1 MESIETLLTYSNLIN
16 KLKLESTKIHYI
28 IWFEHE
34 YFEEVYLDSNCPNF
48 QSVIINAE
56 SKIINLIIQNFHKA
70 IKTQCG
76 NPNVDLSKHDK
87 SKYWKYSFSDKS
99 KDGPLSKRYIINELI
114 PQDER
119 EFKELW
125 LRDFIKIISKI
136 VGNITEVTGIEIKE
150 NLSHFK
156 NNYSDKYWFKIG
168 LSFATGEM
176 DDLLKA
182 NHRNA
187 TKIAKKLG
195 EANLR
200 PYISDSIGQ
209 NLNSDKN
216 IFSSRDKMSK
226 IMNFC
231 KENNL
236 PIIPDFIERLPSE

>member
-16 KLKLESTKIHYI
+16 KLKLESIKIHYI
-28 IWFEHE
+28 IGFENE
-34 YFEEVYLDSNCPNF
+34 YFEEEYLDSNCPNF

-87 SKYWKYSFSDKS
+87 SKYWKYSFSHKS

-125 LRDFIKIISKI
+125 LRHFIKIISKI
-136 VGNITEVTGIEIKE
+136 VANITEVTGIEIKE

-156 NNYSDKYWFKIG
+156 NDYSDKYWFKIG
-168 LSFATGEM
+168 LLFATGEM

-182 NHRNA
+182 NDRNA
-187 TKIAKKLG
+187 TKIAKELG

-216 IFSSRDKMSK
+216 IFGSREKMSN
-226 IMNFC
+226 IINYC
-231 KENNL
+231 KENKIS
-236 PIIPDFIERLPSE
+236 IIPGFIKRLPSE

>member
-1 MESIETLLTYSNLIN
+1 MDSIDTLLTYSNLIN
-16 KLKLESTKIHYI
+16 KLKLDSIKIYYI
-28 IWFEHE
+28 IWFEEE
-34 YFEEVYLDSNCPNF
+34 YYEEDYLDSNCPNF
-48 QSVIINAE
+48 QSVLINAE

-87 SKYWKYSFSDKS
+87 SKYWKYNFSDKS

-136 VGNITEVTGIEIKE
+136 VANITEVTGIEIKE

-156 NNYSDKYWFKIG
+156 NDFSDKYWFKIG
-168 LSFATGEM
+168 LLFATGEM

-182 NHRNA
+182 NDRNA
-187 TKIAKKLG
+187 TKIAKELG

-216 IFSSRDKMSK
+216 IFGSREKMSN
-226 IMNFC
+226 IINYC
-231 KENNL
+231 KENKIS
-236 PIIPDFIERLPSE
+236 IIPGFIKRLPSE